1 MLFFIVDNVVAGPS
15 LETLALEERLGF

>member
-15 LETLALEERLGF
+15 LETPALEERLGF